1 MNTKEWRV
9 RIKSGRV
16 ISRLLNR
23 AERRPSWL
31 RDGWEVRSRNC
42 KKVAL
47 I

>member
-9 RIKSGRV
+9 RIKSGRL

-31 RDGWEVRSRNC
+31 RDGWEVSSRNC